1 MRECET
7 SPMKPFIPK
16 YLAVAFAAIVASAF
30 VSMMG
35 AFLGSRGGDLRD
47 LLLVQ
52 AALVPLSVGVAVML
66 FLWLVRRY
74 GVRGAF
80 VNLWDALPPWLVF
93 AVCAVNS
100 VVLIAELS
108 FSLVQYHTREA
119 VPWQEHLPAASA
131 LFASIAFL
139 VCYGAYRLA
148 GPRAAG

>member
-1 MRECET
+1 
-7 SPMKPFIPK
+7 MKPFLLK
-16 YLAVAFAAIVASAF
+16 YLAVAFSAIVASAF

-52 AALVPLSVGVAVML
+52 AVLVPLSLGVAVVL

-74 GVRGAF
+74 GVRGAI
-80 VNLWDALPPWLVF
+80 VNLWAAVPAWLVF

-108 FSLVQYHTREA
+108 FSLIQYHTREA
-119 VPWQEHLPAASA
+119 VPWQAHLPAASA
-131 LFASIAFL
+131 LFGSIAFL
-139 VCYGAYRLA
+139 LCYGAYRLA
-148 GPRAAG
+148 GPRAVR